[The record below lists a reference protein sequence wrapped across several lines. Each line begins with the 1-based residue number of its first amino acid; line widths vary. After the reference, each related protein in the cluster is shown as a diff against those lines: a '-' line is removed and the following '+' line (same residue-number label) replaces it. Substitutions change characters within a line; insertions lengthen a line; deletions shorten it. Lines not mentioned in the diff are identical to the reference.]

1 MNDFGRSVFG
11 LATVLVVAAL
21 ASVSVAVYA
30 APPAARAQ
38 ATPILPLRVPGAPI
52 RLTITRFGGLNAS
65 VPVNTPLRRA
75 AIGNAS
81 TARSLAAEINRLPL
95 VTGVYHCPMD
105 DGSHLKL
112 VFTAGDGTKHRV
124 RIGLRG
130 CQSVTAPGAPPGRLP
145 DDVHLLPRI
154 MKLLHGPRGHD
165 IPPPG

>member
-21 ASVSVAVYA
+21 AGLSVAVYV
-30 APPAARAQ
+30 APTAARAQ

-52 RLTITRFGGLNAS
+52 RLTITRFAGLNAP

-75 AIGNAS
+75 TIGNAS

-105 DGSHLKL
+105 DSSHLKL
-112 VFTAGDGTKHRV
+112 VFTEGDSTKHRV

-154 MKLLHGPRGHD
+154 MKLLDGPHGHD